1 MEGARSGLTRFYQ
14 GRGGWQGGGASR
26 IRPRRPSLGGNLG
39 GSACILDP
47 PGNLEKYAFR
57 YLLPFSSFQK
67 CVGWQGSGLVHT
79 SSPLSPHTA
88 FPGQGGA
95 TRTLSTHHGHTSA
108 SFLSFFETT
117 SYYAVFQTH
126 TKLPT
131 QSPTPLPIP
140 LTSPKAMP
148 IPPHTTLPN
157 LSLDWNTVLF
167 PCVY

>member
-1 MEGARSGLTRFYQ
+1 MEGARSGLTRFQQ
-14 GRGGWQGGGASR
+14 GEGWQGEGASR
-26 IRPRRPSLGGNLG
+26 IRPRRPSPGGNLG

-88 FPGQGGA
+88 FPGWGG
-95 TRTLSTHHGHTSA
+95 TTGTLSTYHGHTSA
-108 SFLSFFETT
+108 LLLSFL
-117 SYYAVFQTH
+117 
-126 TKLPT
+126 KLQAIMQYFRHT
-131 QSPTPLPIP
+131 QSYRAGPTTLPIP
-140 LTSPKAMP
+140 PTSPKAML

-157 LSLDWNTVLF
+157 LSLWNTVLF